1 MNTTVVAHPLAAIRL
16 TALRESGTNRAAF
29 RQNLHEISIMVVYEA
44 TRSLRTNTIE
54 IETPLQR
61 TTGARLAESP
71 LVVPVLRA
79 GLGMLDAAMLLVPDS
94 TIGFIGVKRNEET
107 LQPDAY
113 VNTVPDDLGG
123 LPCLVLDPMLATGG
137 SLVHTCDLLRQANA
151 GPITVA
157 CVLAA
162 PEGIAT
168 LNNAH
173 PEVATYTA
181 AIDDSLNDVAFIQP
195 GLGDAGDRQFG
206 VA

>member
-1 MNTTVVAHPLAAIRL
+1 
-16 TALRESGTNRAAF
+16 
-29 RQNLHEISIMVVYEA
+29 MVVYEA
-44 TRSLRTNTIE
+44 TRSLPTNTVD

-94 TIGFIGVKRNEET
+94 TIGFVGLSRNEET
-107 LQPDAY
+107 LQPETY

-137 SLVHTCDLLRQANA
+137 SLVHACDLLQAANA

-162 PEGIAT
+162 PEGVAT
-168 LNNAH
+168 LNEAH
-173 PEVATYTA
+173 PKITTFTA
-181 AIDDSLNDVAFIQP
+181 AIDDSLNEVAFIQP

>member
-1 MNTTVVAHPLAAIRL
+1 
-16 TALRESGTNRAAF
+16 
-29 RQNLHEISIMVVYEA
+29 MVVYEA